1 MLILPVINKGKIFN
15 AELKL
20 VHCKKLDKNIA
31 NTFDSAKESDVI
43 INGKSLRDSNWDKKD
58 IMSFVKGNS
67 LNQPRDFYVNTK
79 NEQFNEKRYD
89 IIGNRLQEKDTYETY
104 KIANPYKL
112 TSFNFEKLYD
122 VMLLDIINKVP
133 NKQNN
138 GRYVSLK
145 ELGFDEVVNDQS
157 IEQLEN
163 ITNSVRDTSKW
174 DPLFREYKIEDLVKY
189 IDFFSLFEAT
199 VIPHSTVPKDEV
211 ENIVDKLSTIKTR
224 DYKNLNKY
232 YKIAKENTEIY
243 KNLNKASNLLYG
255 KPFRFVQSKKQ
266 RAKRIELN
274 KSSTSYQDSEEVA

>member
-20 VHCKKLDKNIA
+20 VHCTKLYKNTA
-31 NTFDSAKESDVI
+31 NLFDNAHESDVV
-43 INGKSLRDSNWDKKD
+43 INGKSLKDSNWDKKD
-58 IMSFVKGNS
+58 IMNFIKGNS
-67 LNQPRDFYVNTK
+67 INQPRDFYVNTK

-89 IIGNRLQEKDTYETY
+89 IIGNRLSEKETFESY

-112 TSFNFEKLYD
+112 RSFNFDKLYN

-157 IEQLEN
+157 VEQLEN

-189 IDFFSLFEAT
+189 IDFFNLFEAT
-199 VIPHSTVPKDEV
+199 VIPHSTISSEEV
-211 ENIVDKLSTIKTR
+211 EDVVEKLSVIKSR

-255 KPFRFVQSKKQ
+255 KPFRFVQSEKQ
-266 RAKRIELN
+266 RAKRMELKRN
-274 KSSTSYQDSEEVA
+274 QESDKAA

>member
-20 VHCKKLDKNIA
+20 VHCQKLDENIS

-79 NEQFNEKRYD
+79 NEQFNEKRFD

-122 VMLLDIINKVP
+122 VMLLDILNKVP

-266 RAKRIELN
+266 RAKRMELN

>member
-20 VHCKKLDKNIA
+20 VHCKKLENNTA
-31 NTFDSAKESDVI
+31 NLFDNAQESDVI
-43 INGKSLRDSNWDKKD
+43 INGKSLIDSKWDKKD
-58 IMSFVKGNS
+58 IMSFIKGNS
-67 LNQPRDFYVNTK
+67 VNQPRDFYVNTK

-89 IIGNRLQEKDTYETY
+89 VIGNRLSEKETFESY

-112 TSFNFEKLYD
+112 TSFNFEQLYN
-122 VMLLDIINKVP
+122 VMLLDIMNKVP
-133 NKQNN
+133 NKQSN

-145 ELGFDEVVNDQS
+145 ELGLDEVVNDQS
-157 IEQLEN
+157 VEQLEN

-189 IDFFSLFEAT
+189 IDFFNLFEAT
-199 VIPHSTVPKDEV
+199 VIPNSSIPYEEV
-211 ENIVDKLSTIKTR
+211 EDVVEKLSNIKTR

-232 YKIAKENTEIY
+232 YKIAQENTKIY

-255 KPFRFVQSKKQ
+255 KPFRFVQSQKQ
-266 RAKRIELN
+266 RAKRKMEN
-274 KSSTSYQDSEEVA
+274 GD

>member
-174 DPLFREYKIEDLVKY
+174 DPLFREYKIEDLVKC
-189 IDFFSLFEAT
+189 IDFFNLFEAT
-199 VIPHSTVPKDEV
+199 VVPNSTIPYDEV
-211 ENIVDKLSTIKTR
+211 EDVVDKLSTISQSP
-224 DYKNLNKY
+224 
-232 YKIAKENTEIY
+232 KI
-243 KNLNKASNLLYG
+243 L
-255 KPFRFVQSKKQ
+255 FDQVF
-266 RAKRIELN
+266 
-274 KSSTSYQDSEEVA
+274 

>member
-20 VHCKKLDKNIA
+20 VHCTKLENNTA
-31 NTFDSAKESDVI
+31 NLFDNAQESDII
-43 INGKSLRDSNWDKKD
+43 INGKSLKASNWDKKD
-58 IMSFVKGNS
+58 IMGFVKGNS
-67 LNQPRDFYVNTK
+67 INQPRDFYINTK
-79 NEQFNEKRYD
+79 NEQFNEKRFD
-89 IIGNRLQEKDTYETY
+89 VIGNRLTEKDTFESY

-112 TSFNFEKLYD
+112 TSFNFDKLYN
-122 VMLLDIINKVP
+122 VMLLDIINRVP
-133 NKQNN
+133 NKDSN

-145 ELGFDEVVNDQS
+145 DLGFDEVVNDQS

-189 IDFFSLFEAT
+189 IDFFNLFEAT
-199 VIPHSTVPKDEV
+199 VVPNSTISSEEV
-211 ENIVDKLSTIKTR
+211 EDLVDKLKPIRTR
-224 DYKNLNKY
+224 DFKDLNKY

-255 KPFRFVQSKKQ
+255 KPFRFVQSEKQ
-266 RAKRIELN
+266 RAKRKEL
-274 KSSTSYQDSEEVA
+274 KRREESDKAA

>member
-20 VHCKKLDKNIA
+20 VHCTKLDKNTA
-31 NTFDSAKESDVI
+31 NLFDNAHESDVV
-43 INGKSLRDSNWDKKD
+43 INGKSLKDSNWDKKD
-58 IMSFVKGNS
+58 IMNFIKGNS
-67 LNQPRDFYVNTK
+67 INQPRDFYVNTK

-89 IIGNRLQEKDTYETY
+89 IIGNRLSEKETFESY

-112 TSFNFEKLYD
+112 RSFNFDKLYN

-157 IEQLEN
+157 VEQLEN

-189 IDFFSLFEAT
+189 IDFFNLFEAT
-199 VIPHSTVPKDEV
+199 VIPHSTILSEEV
-211 ENIVDKLSTIKTR
+211 EDVVEKLSVIKSR

-255 KPFRFVQSKKQ
+255 KPFRFVQSEKQ
-266 RAKRIELN
+266 RAKRMELKRN
-274 KSSTSYQDSEEVA
+274 QESDKAA

>member
-20 VHCKKLDKNIA
+20 VHCTKLENNTA
-31 NTFDSAKESDVI
+31 NLFDNAQESDII
-43 INGKSLRDSNWDKKD
+43 INGKSLKASNWDKKD
-58 IMSFVKGNS
+58 IMGFVKGNS
-67 LNQPRDFYVNTK
+67 INQPRDFYINTK

-89 IIGNRLQEKDTYETY
+89 VIGNRLSEKDTFESY

-112 TSFNFEKLYD
+112 TSFNFDKLYN
-122 VMLLDIINKVP
+122 VMLLDIINRVP
-133 NKQNN
+133 NKDSN

-145 ELGFDEVVNDQS
+145 DLGFDEVVNDQS

-189 IDFFSLFEAT
+189 IDFFNLFEAT
-199 VIPHSTVPKDEV
+199 VVPNSTISSEEV
-211 ENIVDKLSTIKTR
+211 EDLVDKLKPIRTR
-224 DYKNLNKY
+224 DFKDLNKY

-255 KPFRFVQSKKQ
+255 KPFRFVQT
-266 RAKRIELN
+266 
-274 KSSTSYQDSEEVA
+274 KS

>member
-20 VHCKKLDKNIA
+20 VHCTKLENNTA
-31 NTFDSAKESDVI
+31 NLFDNAQESDII
-43 INGKSLRDSNWDKKD
+43 INGKSLKASNWDKKD
-58 IMSFVKGNS
+58 IMGFVKGNS
-67 LNQPRDFYVNTK
+67 INQPRDFYVNTK
-79 NEQFNEKRYD
+79 NEQFNEKRFD
-89 IIGNRLQEKDTYETY
+89 VIGNRLSEKDTFESY

-112 TSFNFEKLYD
+112 TSFNFNKLYN
-122 VMLLDIINKVP
+122 VMLLDIINRVP
-133 NKQNN
+133 NKESN

-145 ELGFDEVVNDQS
+145 DLGFDEVVNDQS

-189 IDFFSLFEAT
+189 IDFFNLFEAT
-199 VIPHSTVPKDEV
+199 VVPNSTISSEEV
-211 ENIVDKLSTIKTR
+211 EDIVDKLKPIRTR
-224 DYKNLNKY
+224 DFKNLNKY

-255 KPFRFVQSKKQ
+255 KPFRFVQSEKQ
-266 RAKRIELN
+266 RAKRKEL
-274 KSSTSYQDSEEVA
+274 KRREESDKAA